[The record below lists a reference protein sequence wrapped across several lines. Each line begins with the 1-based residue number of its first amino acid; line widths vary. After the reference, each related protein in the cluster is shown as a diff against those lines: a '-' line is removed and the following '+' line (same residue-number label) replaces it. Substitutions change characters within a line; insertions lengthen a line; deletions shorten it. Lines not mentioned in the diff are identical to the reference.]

1 MTDTEKAIQELR
13 ELLKKFFDTA
23 DVDTLVTIRQA
34 IQALQ
39 KKAKR
44 DKGCEYCN
52 DFAAEGACDSD
63 GEMRIEKG
71 NIHCL
76 PYIAVNNDTYG
87 TSDLF
92 DINYCPMCGR
102 KLNNS
107 PTDEL

>member
-1 MTDTEKAIQELR
+1 MTDIEKAINWFERRKDMYLDDVVQRHENVALEALR
-13 ELLKKFFDTA
+13 E
-23 DVDTLVTIRQA
+23 
-34 IQALQ
+34 
-39 KKAKR
+39 KAKR